1 MRNENDRDRE
11 EFQGGAM
18 DMEAMEAA
26 IAAAMA
32 TEDPVEEG
40 IEEGLETVQEE
51 ALVEVVQA
59 PDTQDLPER
68 ELTLEDVVEVLTNMQ
83 GTLERLSTLFA
94 GMVDTVKEMS
104 TGMTELSGA
113 AGGGGGKDSSGPVN
127 PVVLKLA
134 VQAAVTAAIPE
145 LSKMLRGQIAAA
157 KMDMQ
162 QAAAED
168 ARIVENNKRTVHEYT
183 ERRKNITQEV

>member
-1 MRNENDRDRE
+1 MLKEN

-32 TEDPVEEG
+32 TTEDPVEEVV
-40 IEEGLETVQEE
+40 EEGLETAEE
-51 ALVEVVQA
+51 APQVVQA
-59 PDTQDLPER
+59 PDGQDLPER

-83 GTLERLSTLFA
+83 GALERTATLFA
-94 GMVDTVKEMS
+94 EMMDIVQQMS
-104 TGMTELSGA
+104 TGMTELS
-113 AGGGGGKDSSGPVN
+113 AGGLGGGGKDSSGPVN

-134 VQAAVTAAIPE
+134 VQAAVTAAVPE

-157 KMDMQ
+157 TVDMQ
-162 QAAAED
+162 RAAEED
-168 ARIVENNKRTVHEYT
+168 ARIVANNKQTVHEYT

>member
-1 MRNENDRDRE
+1 MSNEFE
-11 EFQGGAM
+11 GAP

-32 TEDPVEEG
+32 TAEDPVEEAAME
-40 IEEGLETVQEE
+40 EEGLETVEEE
-51 ALVEVVQA
+51 ALVETVQT
-59 PDTQDLPER
+59 PDAQDLPER
-68 ELTLEDVVEVLTNMQ
+68 ELTLKDVLGVLIDMQ
-83 GTLERLSTLFA
+83 GALERTAGLFA
-94 GMVDTVKEMS
+94 DMMHIVEQVS
-104 TGMTELSGA
+104 TGMTELSA
-113 AGGGGGKDSSGPVN
+113 AGGGSGKDSSGPVN

-157 KMDMQ
+157 TVDLQ
-162 QAAAED
+162 RAAEED
-168 ARIVENNKRTVHEYT
+168 ARIVANNKQTVQEYT

>member
-1 MRNENDRDRE
+1 MSNEFE
-11 EFQGGAM
+11 GAP

-26 IAAAMA
+26 IAAEVPEVPA
-32 TEDPVEEG
+32 EEVA

-51 ALVEVVQA
+51 ASEA
-59 PDTQDLPER
+59 EGLPER
-68 ELTLEDVVEVLTNMQ
+68 ELALTDILGVLTDMQ
-83 GTLERLSTLFA
+83 GALERTATLFA
-94 GMVDTVKEMS
+94 EMMDIVQQMS
-104 TGMTELSGA
+104 TGMTELS
-113 AGGGGGKDSSGPVN
+113 AGGLGGGGKDSSGPVN

-145 LSKMLRGQIAAA
+145 LSKMLRGQIAAV

-168 ARIVENNKRTVHEYT
+168 ARIVENNKKTVHEYT

>member
-1 MRNENDRDRE
+1 MLNENDRE
-11 EFQGGAM
+11 EFQGAP

-32 TEDPVEEG
+32 TEDPVGEVA
-40 IEEGLETVQEE
+40 IEEGLETVEETPQVAQE
-51 ALVEVVQA
+51 A
-59 PDTQDLPER
+59 PDVHVQEER
-68 ELTLEDVVEVLTNMQ
+68 ELTLKDIVEVLTSMQ
-83 GTLERLSTLFA
+83 TSIERLSTLFA
-94 GMVDTVKEMS
+94 GMVDVVKEVS
-104 TGMTELSGA
+104 SGMTELSA
-113 AGGGGGKDSSGPVN
+113 AGLGGGKDSGGGPVN

-157 KMDMQ
+157 TVDLQ

-168 ARIVENNKRTVHEYT
+168 ARIVANNKQTVQEYT

>member
-32 TEDPVEEG
+32 TTEDAVEEVV
-40 IEEGLETVQEE
+40 IEEGLETVEETPQVAQE
-51 ALVEVVQA
+51 A

-68 ELTLEDVVEVLTNMQ
+68 ELTLKDIVEVLTSMQ
-83 GTLERLSTLFA
+83 TSIERLSTLFA
-94 GMVDTVKEMS
+94 GMVDVVKEVS
-104 TGMTELSGA
+104 GGMTELSA
-113 AGGGGGKDSSGPVN
+113 AGLGGGKDSGPVN

-134 VQAAVTAAIPE
+134 VQAAITAAIPE

-157 KMDMQ
+157 TVDLK

-168 ARIVENNKRTVHEYT
+168 ARIVENNKKTVQEYT

>member
-1 MRNENDRDRE
+1 MLDENDRE
-11 EFQGGAM
+11 EFQGAP

-32 TEDPVEEG
+32 TTEDPVEEVV
-40 IEEGLETVQEE
+40 EEGLETAEE
-51 ALVEVVQA
+51 APQVVQA
-59 PDTQDLPER
+59 PDGQDLPER

-94 GMVDTVKEMS
+94 GMVDVVKEVS
-104 TGMTELSGA
+104 GGMTELSA
-113 AGGGGGKDSSGPVN
+113 AGLGGGKDSGPVN

-157 KMDMQ
+157 TVDLQ
-162 QAAAED
+162 RAAEED
-168 ARIVENNKRTVHEYT
+168 ARIVENNKRTVLEYT

>member
-168 ARIVENNKRTVHEYT
+168 ARIVENNKRTVQEYT

>member
-1 MRNENDRDRE
+1 MLKEN

-32 TEDPVEEG
+32 TEDPAEEAAT
-40 IEEGLETVQEE
+40 EEGLETVEETPQVAQE
-51 ALVEVVQA
+51 A
-59 PDTQDLPER
+59 PDVHVQEER
-68 ELTLEDVVEVLTNMQ
+68 ELTLKDIVEVLTSMQ
-83 GTLERLSTLFA
+83 TSIERMATLFA

-104 TGMTELSGA
+104 TGVTELSGA
-113 AGGGGGKDSSGPVN
+113 GLGGGKDSSSGPVN